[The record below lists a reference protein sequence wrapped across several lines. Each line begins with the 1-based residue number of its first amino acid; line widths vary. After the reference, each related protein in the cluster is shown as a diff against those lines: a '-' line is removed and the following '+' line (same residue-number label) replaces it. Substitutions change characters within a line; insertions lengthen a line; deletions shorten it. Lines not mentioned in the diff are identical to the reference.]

1 MNTSFQTHDP
11 PLRLLAAFQQAYPDQ
26 ATDFVIRAPGREMWL
41 AAMECGSET
50 FTIIAPDMGAVK
62 AAFNLQS
69 AKVKRTVLQRPLPP
83 WAHYPAGVTLLLA
96 QTGMNMV
103 GLNMVVIGDE
113 PPGPRY
119 NYALGMMFAA
129 LWYELDEKPYTM
141 DDLIA
146 IVDRTRREYLGEV
159 IG

>member
-1 MNTSFQTHDP
+1 MDASFIAHDP
-11 PLRLLAAFQQAYPDQ
+11 PLRLLAAFQQAFPDQ
-26 ATDFVIRAPGREMWL
+26 PMNWVIRAPGREMWL
-41 AAMECGSET
+41 AAAQSGDEE

-83 WAHYPAGVTLLLA
+83 WARYPAGVTLLLA
-96 QTGMNMV
+96 QSGIDTI

-119 NYALGMMFAA
+119 NYALGMIFAA
-129 LWYELDEKPYTM
+129 LWHEFHELPYTM
-141 DDLIA
+141 DDLITL
-146 IVDRTRREYLGEV
+146 VDRTRREYLGEE
-159 IG
+159 IA